1 MKLQHQAIHTAVEAF
16 VAFTLSLLILFITEG
31 KRGEICII
39 AKYLVDHDNGVPA
52 LLGESYTLFSHL
64 RR

>member
-1 MKLQHQAIHTAVEAF
+1 M
-16 VAFTLSLLILFITEG
+16 AFTLSLLILFITEG